1 VRPRKIPEWVAAL
14 IGAALMVALGIES
27 AGDAWRAAAAQ
38 WNVLLFF
45 AGLMTIIAVAESA
58 QIFVW
63 IAHLSARAARGSA
76 RRLFLMVI
84 IACAAITM
92 LLTNDAAALVMTPL
106 VFSLASQLRLRPLPY
121 AFACAFMANAASLLL
136 PISNPVNVVIAE
148 AAHLTLDRY
157 VATLWL
163 AALVAAVSTAALLTI
178 LFARR
183 IRRAFDPSTL
193 EPPPGDPAY
202 RAEVAMLLVVTGVAL
217 TASTLVGGLVGVV
230 ACAAA
235 AVLLTHGLLRRRIEL
250 RRVASDVNPSIIILV
265 AALFSLAEGV
275 IKAGS
280 LAPAFQSLSALPPKV
295 AGVAAA
301 LAAAIAANLFNNLPT
316 AALAGTAL
324 SHAAWPALL
333 AHRIAAGAIVGC
345 DLGPNLTIVGSLS
358 TLLWLILLRR
368 RGLEVSSLAY
378 ARIGVVAA
386 PVALLG
392 AIVGLMVTSR

>member
-1 VRPRKIPEWVAAL
+1 
-14 IGAALMVALGIES
+14 MVALGIES

-63 IAHLSARAARGSA
+63 IAHLSAHAARGSA
-76 RRLFLMVI
+76 RRLFVMVI

-106 VFSLASQLRLRPLPY
+106 VFSLASELRLRPLPY

-163 AALVAAVSTAALLTI
+163 AALLAAGLTAALLTI
-178 LFARR
+178 LFVRR

-193 EPPPGDPAY
+193 EPPAGDSAY

-217 TASTLVGGLVGVV
+217 TASTMVGGLVGVV

-235 AVLLTHGLLRRRIEL
+235 AVLLAHGLLRRRIEL

-275 IKAGS
+275 VRAG
-280 LAPAFQSLSALPPKV
+280 AFAAAFQSLSALPPKV

-301 LAAAIAANLFNNLPT
+301 LAAAIASNLFNNLPT
-316 AALAGTAL
+316 AALASTTL
-324 SHAAWPALL
+324 SHATLPISLT
-333 AHRIAAGAIVGC
+333 HQIAAGAIVGC
-345 DLGPNLTIVGSLS
+345 DLGPNFTIVGSLS

-378 ARIGVVAA
+378 ARIGVIVA